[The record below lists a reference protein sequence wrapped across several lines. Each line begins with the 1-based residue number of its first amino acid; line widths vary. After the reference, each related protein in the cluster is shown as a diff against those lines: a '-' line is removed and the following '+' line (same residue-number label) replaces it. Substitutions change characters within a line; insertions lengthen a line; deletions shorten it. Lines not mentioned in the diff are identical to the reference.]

1 MNKQKWIILLVAL
14 AMIGGAAATLNRL
27 KAAQRLGLPGIKTAP
42 IANSVRLDVYL
53 PEHVLN
59 FDSIIV
65 PTDTNVFNG
74 LPHDTSF
81 VQRHYANASPEG
93 GQFALNIVLMGAD
106 RTSMHKPEFCL
117 PGAGWNIDRGESSQD
132 TVPMQRPYPYALPV
146 MKLLTTRE
154 VVVNGEKR
162 PQRGLFLY
170 WFVADHE
177 LAGTRNDM
185 LWKSAKHLLTT
196 GELQRW
202 AYVGCLSACWPGEEQ
217 AAYER
222 MKKFLAA
229 AVPEFQLVPGPRNES
244 QALSQAASR

>member
-1 MNKQKWIILLVAL
+1 MNKQKWIILLVSL
-14 AMIGGAAATLNRL
+14 AMIGGAAAALTRL
-27 KAAQRLGLPGIKTAP
+27 KAGQRLGSPGIKTAP

-53 PEHVLN
+53 PEHVADFGSVL
-59 FDSIIV
+59 V

-81 VQRHYANASPEG
+81 MQRFYTNTSPAG

-117 PGAGWNIDRGESSQD
+117 PGQGWNIDRAESFED
-132 TVPMQRPYPYALPV
+132 KVPMQRPNPYALPV
-146 MKLLTTRE
+146 MKLLVARE
-154 VVVNGEKR
+154 VTVNGENR
-162 PQRGLFLY
+162 PQRGIFLY

-177 LAGTRNDM
+177 LAGTRNEM
-185 LWKSAKHLLTT
+185 LWKSATHLLRT

-202 AYVGCLSACWPGEEQ
+202 AYVGCLTACWPGEEQ
-217 AAYER
+217 MAYER

-229 AVPEFQLVPGPRNES
+229 AVPEFQLVPDPRSSS
-244 QALSQAASR
+244 QALSQSASR

>member
-14 AMIGGAAATLNRL
+14 AMIGGAAATLIRL
-27 KAAQRLGLPGIKTAP
+27 KAGQKLGSPGIKTAP
-42 IANSVRLDVYL
+42 IADSGRLDVYL
-53 PEHVLN
+53 PEHVLDFN
-59 FDSIIV
+59 SVIV

-81 VQRHYANASPEG
+81 VQRQYVSPEG
-93 GQFALNIVLMGAD
+93 GKFALNIVLMGAD

-117 PGAGWNIDRGESSQD
+117 PGAGWNIDRAESSED
-132 TVPMQRPYPYALPV
+132 TLPMQRPHPYDLPV

-154 VVVNGEKR
+154 VEVNGEKR
-162 PQRGLFLY
+162 AQRGIFLY

-177 LAGTRNDM
+177 LAGTRNNM
-185 LWKSAKHLLTT
+185 LWKSATHLLTT

-202 AYVGCLSACWPGEEQ
+202 AYVGCLTGCWPGEEQ
-217 AAYER
+217 ATYER

-229 AVPEFQLVPGPRNES
+229 AVPEFQLVPSPRNDN
-244 QALSQAASR
+244 QALSQATSH